1 MACHPS
7 VFLNMDFEN
16 QQKTPETEPAGSA
29 RKTGRPKKERE
40 ALDVEGIPDANFA
53 ETIAKHESLVVLAR
67 EKYERMLRAGDAET
81 GKYQVTYNQSLKQ
94 AIALREE
101 QERRSVFAREQIPA
115 MEAREAMLRLAGLIV
130 ERLDALGSECGENC
144 NPKDPIKSIGV
155 LTEWARDAR
164 EKVARVAGVFEEPKA

>member
-1 MACHPS
+1 
-7 VFLNMDFEN
+7 MDFEN
-16 QQKTPETEPAGSA
+16 EQKTPDSEPAGSA
-29 RKTGRPKKERE
+29 RKPGRPKKERE

-101 QERRSVFAREQIPA
+101 QERRSVFSREQIPA
-115 MEAREAMLRLAGLIV
+115 VEAREAMLRLAGLIV

-155 LTEWARDAR
+155 LTEWAREAR
-164 EKVARVAGVFEEPKA
+164 EKVARVAGVFEEPKP